1 MGILN
6 KIDFKEIDLTKQ
18 TINYKKMGKLTVQS
32 FIYKTFDICD
42 VVGVGQAE
50 FMHPQMKKLIQCFLR
65 QIRFEIRGDDSY
77 LTPKKMGDIDD
88 VFDEY
93 LNEN

>member
-6 KIDFKEIDLTKQ
+6 KIDFKEIDLTKEI
-18 TINYKKMGKLTVQS
+18 INYKKMEKLTVKS
-32 FIYKTFDICD
+32 FINKTFDICD
-42 VVGVGQAE
+42 VAGVGQAE
-50 FMHPQMKKLIQCFLR
+50 FMHPQMKSLIGAFLK